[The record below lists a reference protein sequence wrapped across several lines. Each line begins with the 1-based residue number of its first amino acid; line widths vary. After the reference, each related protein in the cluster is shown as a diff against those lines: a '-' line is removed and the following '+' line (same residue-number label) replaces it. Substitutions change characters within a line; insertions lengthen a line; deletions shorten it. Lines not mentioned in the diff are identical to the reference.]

1 LYYYLMYLCFII
13 ITLKRNTM
21 TTTFTKAEQNA
32 IELIQNGANFNGK
45 VYQSRKGAQIY
56 VKNMCFNIQQENVSF
71 FENLKQSRINTSLGF
86 AVNMNNRSEVARANR
101 LGYDAIEG

>member
-1 LYYYLMYLCFII
+1 
-13 ITLKRNTM
+13 M
-21 TTTFTKAEQNA
+21 TATFTKVENNA
-32 IELIQNGANFNGK
+32 IELIQNGASFNSK

-71 FENLKQSRINTSLGF
+71 FENLKKSTKNYSLGF
-86 AVNMNNRSEVARANR
+86 AVNMNSRSEVARANR

>member
-1 LYYYLMYLCFII
+1 
-13 ITLKRNTM
+13 M
-21 TTTFTKAEQNA
+21 TTTFTKVENNA
-32 IELIQNGANFNGK
+32 IELIQNGASFNGK

-71 FENLKQSRINTSLGF
+71 FENLKQSKVNTSLGF

-101 LGYDAIEG
+101 LSYDAIEG

>member
-1 LYYYLMYLCFII
+1 MYLCFII

-21 TTTFTKAEQNA
+21 TTTFTKVENNA
-32 IELIQNGANFNGK
+32 IELIKNGASFNGK

-56 VKNMCFNIQQENVSF
+56 VKNMCFNIQNENVEY
-71 FENLKQSRINTSLGF
+71 FETLKQTKNYSLGF
-86 AVNMNNRSEVARANR
+86 AVDMTNKSEVARANR

>member
-1 LYYYLMYLCFII
+1 M
-13 ITLKRNTM
+13 
-21 TTTFTKAEQNA
+21 TTFTKVENNA
-32 IELIQNGANFNGK
+32 IEMIKAGKTFNGK

-56 VKNMCFNIQQENVSF
+56 VSNQCFNIQNENVEY
-71 FENLKQSRINTSLGF
+71 FETLKQTKNYNYSLGF